1 MESSDY
7 RVDKVALIE
16 QVQQQALQKIEEVEA
31 KCNMAPVAFLKSN
44 FSNVKIRDRKTEP
57 NIGVLF
63 AVAWAKICGLSG
75 IKSEIDDFVI
85 EDITKMIFYAY
96 SDLTVEEIYKAFEL
110 ERYGVYENKTDHYQL
125 FNAEYIS
132 TVLKKYKT
140 WKHNIKTHHNIT
152 PDSKTNEEMSE
163 EEKDKIVEN
172 GVNRFYEE
180 YKTNKTIED
189 PSEYIFD
196 HLIKKGLIKNNNNP
210 KVLEYYQGHLQLAK
224 TQLQKENAHSSSLDK
239 ADRQRLKI
247 DLEQIVSGH
256 SPKIIL
262 RAKKNILAEYF
273 EAQIK
278 SGKEKIF

>member
-16 QVQQQALQKIEEVEA
+16 QEQQQALQKIEEVEA

-180 YKTNKTIED
+180 YKANKTIED

-224 TQLQKENAHSSSLDK
+224 TQLQKENTHSSSLDK

-262 RAKKNILAEYF
+262 RAKKNILAEFF
-273 EAQIK
+273 EKQILLK
-278 SGKEKIF
+278 TEKIF

>member
-1 MESSDY
+1 MNDQIY
-7 RVDKVALIE
+7 KVDKNEIMLRNKSTALEKLID
-16 QVQQQALQKIEEVEA
+16 IEA
-31 KCNMAPVAFLKSN
+31 KCNIAPVPFLKSN

-180 YKTNKTIED
+180 YKANKTIED

-262 RAKKNILAEYF
+262 RAKKNILAEFF

>member
-1 MESSDY
+1 MESK
-7 RVDKVALIE
+7 DK
-16 QVQQQALQKIEEVEA
+16 LQKNNNSSLVLHKLSRPLLAIISEDFPKIKNITDLSEQDELINYLITLLNIKVSNKEEQKNLEIQMLVIID
-31 KCNMAPVAFLKSN
+31 F
-44 FSNVKIRDRKTEP
+44 
-57 NIGVLF
+57 
-63 AVAWAKICGLSG
+63 
-75 IKSEIDDFVI
+75 IKSKFGFLTIPEIREAFKMYI
-85 EDITKMIFYAY
+85 AKEFGHKDIYRQLDTIVVSDVLNCFMNFRADNLRAY
-96 SDLTVEEIYKAFEL
+96 TF
-110 ERYGVYENKTDHYQL
+110 
-125 FNAEYIS
+125 
-132 TVLKKYKT
+132 KKQT
-140 WKHNIKTHHNIT
+140 FLRE
-152 PDSKTNEEMSE
+152 TNEEMSE

-247 DLEQIVSGH
+247 DLEQIVAGH

-278 SGKEKIF
+278 AEKEKIF